1 MTGISERGLMAKGDK
16 ESDVVQLAERGWVK
30 RLKEGEEVMK
40 IDPFAG
46 LCKYMG
52 YGYGYG

>member
-1 MTGISERGLMAKGDK
+1 MAKGDK